1 MYDDVE
7 RMREFSS
14 HEYDNP
20 LHVYIHYT
28 FLYPLN
34 NLQVSVL
41 RRTLLI
47 SGILMVCLVYYFI
60 NFSAPI
66 ASQTL
71 HISSQPEMPEKQ
83 HSGIG
88 SNTTNSSEPKKPEK
102 GRSGNGYMFAVG
114 YSDQGTG
121 SFRNLMSILCLAG
134 KLGGIRIVEPFMVG
148 SFLGINV
155 SKNWR
160 EEVKFGD
167 LFDAGVANRY
177 AKKNHFSELVPFEEF
192 LEDAPRKLLVVQHR
206 CVPCHM
212 PCGHPRALE
221 KGRIF
226 ADEHGFEAVGQVCL
240 DYKESGKTKLGD
252 ITKQIY
258 NMYDR
263 SELTV
268 MFIRF
273 GGLQE
278 GGFSPDRVFR
288 LFISGAP
295 AACYRGHLNIFP
307 VIRPG
312 KLVRQSADIYVER
325 FLQTKYIS
333 VMIRIEMVLG
343 SLQKDTEEARKRT
356 KMCLSNLAQR
366 LDGIR
371 SKTGIGKIFV
381 CLDVGKY
388 GSSGLRQKAVADN
401 LGPEY
406 DSFLSQT
413 LEDGMTLSKL
423 DATFTNATLID
434 NPGFVAMMQKTIAAR
449 GDVLFLLGG
458 NSNFQSSALEL
469 HQSMHK
475 SNVFKINSS
484 CK

>member
-1 MYDDVE
+1 
-7 RMREFSS
+7 
-14 HEYDNP
+14 
-20 LHVYIHYT
+20 
-28 FLYPLN
+28 
-34 NLQVSVL
+34 
-41 RRTLLI
+41 
-47 SGILMVCLVYYFI
+47 MVCLVYYFI
-60 NFSAPI
+60 NFSVPV
-66 ASQTL
+66 ASRTL
-71 HISSQPEMPEKQ
+71 HFSSQPEKSEKQ
-83 HSGIG
+83 RSGI
-88 SNTTNSSEPKKPEK
+88 TTNSSEPKKPEK
-102 GRSGNGYMFAVG
+102 RRSGNGYMFAVV

-121 SFRNLMSILCLAG
+121 AFTNLMSIRCFAG
-134 KLGGIRIVEPFMVG
+134 KLGNIRIVEPFVVG
-148 SFLGINV
+148 SRLGINV

-160 EEVKFGD
+160 EEMKFSD
-167 LFDAGVANRY
+167 IFDTGVANDN
-177 AKKNHFSELVPFEEF
+177 AKGKNFSEMVPFEEF

-206 CVPCHM
+206 CVPCLI
-212 PCGHPRALE
+212 PCGHPRGLE
-221 KGRIF
+221 YGRTF
-226 ADEHGFEAVGQVCL
+226 ADKHGFEVVGQVCL
-240 DYKESGKTKLGD
+240 DYKENGKTQLRD

-258 NMYDR
+258 NKYDK

-268 MFIRF
+268 MFTRF
-273 GGLQE
+273 GGLE
-278 GGFSPDRVFR
+278 KGGFSPDRVFR

-295 AACYRGHLNIFP
+295 AACYRGHLNVFP
-307 VIRPG
+307 VIRPS

-343 SLQKDTEEARKRT
+343 SPRKDTEEARKRT
-356 KMCLSNLAQR
+356 KTCLSNLARR

-381 CLDVGKY
+381 CLDIGKY
-388 GSSGLRQKAVADN
+388 GSDVLRQKAVVDN

-406 DSFLSQT
+406 DSFLSRT
-413 LEDGMTLSKL
+413 VEDGMTLFKL

-449 GDVLFLLGG
+449 GDALVLLPG

-475 SNVFKINSS
+475 SNVFKINNS

>member
-1 MYDDVE
+1 
-7 RMREFSS
+7 
-14 HEYDNP
+14 
-20 LHVYIHYT
+20 
-28 FLYPLN
+28 
-34 NLQVSVL
+34 
-41 RRTLLI
+41 
-47 SGILMVCLVYYFI
+47 MVCLVYYFI
-60 NFSAPI
+60 NLSVPVASRTVHFS
-66 ASQTL
+66 SN
-71 HISSQPEMPEKQ
+71 HSQPEKPEKQ

-102 GRSGNGYMFAVG
+102 RRSGNGYMFAMVYG
-114 YSDQGTG
+114 DQGTG
-121 SFRNLMSILCLAG
+121 AFTNLMSMRCFAG

-148 SFLGINV
+148 SRLGINI

-160 EEVKFGD
+160 EEMKFSD
-167 LFDAGVANRY
+167 VFDTGVANDN
-177 AKKNHFSELVPFEEF
+177 AKRKNFSELVPFEEF

-206 CVPCHM
+206 CTHCLIH
-212 PCGHPRALE
+212 CGHPRGLE
-221 KGRIF
+221 YGRTF
-226 ADEHGFEAVGQVCL
+226 ADKHGFEAVGQVCL
-240 DYKESGKTKLGD
+240 DYKENGKTQLRD

-258 NMYDR
+258 NKYDK

-268 MFIRF
+268 MFTRF
-273 GGLQE
+273 GGLE
-278 GGFSPDRVFR
+278 KGGFSPDRVFR

-295 AACYRGHLNIFP
+295 AACYRGDPSINS
-307 VIRPG
+307 VIRPS
-312 KLVRQSADIYVER
+312 KLVRQSANIYVQK

-343 SLQKDTEEARKRT
+343 PPPKDTEVARKRT
-356 KMCLSNLAQR
+356 KTCLSNLAQR

-381 CLDVGKY
+381 CLDIGKY
-388 GSSGLRQKAVADN
+388 GSDGLRQKAVADN
-401 LGPEY
+401 LGPEF
-406 DSFLSQT
+406 DSFLSRT

-434 NPGFVAMMQKTIAAR
+434 NPGFVAMLQKTIAAR
-449 GDVLFLLGG
+449 GDVLVLLGG

-475 SNVFKINSS
+475 SNVFKINNS

>member
-1 MYDDVE
+1 
-7 RMREFSS
+7 
-14 HEYDNP
+14 
-20 LHVYIHYT
+20 
-28 FLYPLN
+28 
-34 NLQVSVL
+34 
-41 RRTLLI
+41 
-47 SGILMVCLVYYFI
+47 
-60 NFSAPI
+60 
-66 ASQTL
+66 
-71 HISSQPEMPEKQ
+71 
-83 HSGIG
+83 
-88 SNTTNSSEPKKPEK
+88 
-102 GRSGNGYMFAVG
+102 
-114 YSDQGTG
+114 
-121 SFRNLMSILCLAG
+121 
-134 KLGGIRIVEPFMVG
+134 
-148 SFLGINV
+148 
-155 SKNWR
+155 
-160 EEVKFGD
+160 
-167 LFDAGVANRY
+167 
-177 AKKNHFSELVPFEEF
+177 
-192 LEDAPRKLLVVQHR
+192 
-206 CVPCHM
+206 
-212 PCGHPRALE
+212 
-221 KGRIF
+221 
-226 ADEHGFEAVGQVCL
+226 
-240 DYKESGKTKLGD
+240 
-252 ITKQIY
+252 
-258 NMYDR
+258 
-263 SELTV
+263 

-295 AACYRGHLNIFP
+295 AACYRGHLDIFS
-307 VIRPG
+307 VIRPS
-312 KLVRQSADIYVER
+312 KLVRQSADIYVQR

-333 VMIRIEMVLG
+333 VMIRKEMVLG

-371 SKTGIGKIFV
+371 SKIGIGKIFV
-381 CLDVGKY
+381 CLDIGKY
-388 GSSGLRQKAVADN
+388 GSSVLRQKAVADN

-469 HQSMHK
+469 HQSMYK

>member
-1 MYDDVE
+1 
-7 RMREFSS
+7 
-14 HEYDNP
+14 
-20 LHVYIHYT
+20 
-28 FLYPLN
+28 
-34 NLQVSVL
+34 
-41 RRTLLI
+41 
-47 SGILMVCLVYYFI
+47 MVCLVYYFI

-66 ASQTL
+66 TSQTL
-71 HISSQPEMPEKQ
+71 HISSNHSQPEKQ

-102 GRSGNGYMFAVG
+102 VRSGNGYMFALG

-121 SFRNLMSILCLAG
+121 SFTNLMSFLCLAG

-148 SFLGINV
+148 SFLGMNV

-192 LEDAPRKLLVVQHR
+192 LEDAPHKLLVVQHR
-206 CVPCHM
+206 YVPCHI

-226 ADEHGFEAVGQVCL
+226 AQEHGFEAVGQVCL
-240 DYKESGKTKLGD
+240 DYKENGKTQLGD
-252 ITKQIY
+252 IIKQIY
-258 NMYDR
+258 NKYNK

-273 GGLQE
+273 GGLE
-278 GGFSPDRVFR
+278 GGGFSPNRVYR

-295 AACYRGHLNIFP
+295 AACYRGRLNIFS
-307 VIRPG
+307 VIRPS

-333 VMIRIEMVLG
+333 VMIRIEMVLRTP
-343 SLQKDTEEARKRT
+343 QKETEEARKRT
-356 KMCLSNLAQR
+356 ETCLSNLAQR

-381 CLDVGKY
+381 CLDIGKY
-388 GSSGLRQKAVADN
+388 GSGLLRKKTVVDN
-401 LGPEY
+401 LGPEF
-406 DSFLSQT
+406 DWFLSRT
-413 LEDGMTLSKL
+413 VEDESQPTWRS
-423 DATFTNATLID
+423 
-434 NPGFVAMMQKTIAAR
+434 
-449 GDVLFLLGG
+449 
-458 NSNFQSSALEL
+458 
-469 HQSMHK
+469 
-475 SNVFKINSS
+475 
-484 CK
+484 